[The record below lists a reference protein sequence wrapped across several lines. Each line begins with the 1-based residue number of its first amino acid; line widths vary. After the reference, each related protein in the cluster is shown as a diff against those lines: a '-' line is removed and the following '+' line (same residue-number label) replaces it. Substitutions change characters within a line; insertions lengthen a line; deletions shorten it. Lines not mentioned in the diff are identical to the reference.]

1 MPVFFVK
8 RQILF
13 DLSAIEI
20 IINIIVIINLVY
32 KKNLEPRFLVG
43 ILKILY
49 CKEDPL
55 SERVQEF
62 LNVVAQ

>member
-1 MPVFFVK
+1 
-8 RQILF
+8 
-13 DLSAIEI
+13 
-20 IINIIVIINLVY
+20 
-32 KKNLEPRFLVG
+32 LVG

-62 LNVVAQ
+62 LNVVAQWNLWIAHL